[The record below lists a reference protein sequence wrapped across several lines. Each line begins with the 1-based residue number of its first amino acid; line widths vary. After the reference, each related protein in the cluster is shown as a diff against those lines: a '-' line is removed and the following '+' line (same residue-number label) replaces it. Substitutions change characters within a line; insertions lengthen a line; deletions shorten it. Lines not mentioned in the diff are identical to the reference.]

1 MSILI
6 ASIGNVEKYRL

>member
-6 ASIGNVEKYRL
+6 ASIGNIEKYRL